1 MFGNLI
7 NFLSMAV
14 ANSKDSFDEELPQWA
29 SDPEYDWVKDRV
41 TIDALEIQF
50 NLSRRSIFR
59 ILEEDGFLIDRSKN
73 PVTVIRRMA
82 ETALWN
88 DCWDSPRI
96 YRRWWREGFEPE
108 LKTEC

>member
-88 DCWDSPRI
+88 YCWDSPRI